1 MLKHTILFAAVVGL
15 VLALAQGAQAG
26 LVCQLGRLDLTADYG
41 SGAGNNPGTGTPWA
55 QGDAYHLIFVTSTTR
70 NGDAWDMATYNTFVN
85 TAAAGS
91 TYAGVSGV
99 TWYAVCSVYGSPPEI
114 PATDVNNVNARD
126 NAAIVGPVFR
136 LDSAMVG
143 TGYADFWDGTHAA
156 AINLTELGTT
166 RNTTVYGGTDTAGV
180 ANRAG
185 GGGGNKSG
193 LGGKDNALYG
203 NSVKSDF
210 AWVNVGTAQTRLNAR
225 SFYGLSET
233 LHIVPEPA
241 ALALLGLGGLGLG
254 LVLDRKRR
262 SWKAGLRL

>member
-99 TWYAVCSVYGSPPEI
+99 TWYAVCSVFGSPPEI
-114 PATDVNNVNARD
+114 TTNENNVDARD

-143 TGYADFWDGTHAA
+143 TGYADFWDGSHAA

-166 RNTTVYGGTDTAGV
+166 RNTTVYGGTSTAGV
-180 ANRAG
+180 GNAAAGAG
-185 GGGGNKSG
+185 GIREG
-193 LGGKDNALYG
+193 LGGKSNAYYG
-203 NSVKSDF
+203 NSASSDG
-210 AWVNVGTAQTRLNAR
+210 AWMMAAYTGRLNER

-262 SWKAGLRL
+262 